1 MVELARHNARIYGVE
16 NKIEFVVGDFFQLV
30 PYLKPM
36 EELLISFGKYQ
47 YAFKATMPKQQQNQE
62 DSRPRLSQADIIKRV
77 NELVSK
83 TSANIKSALSD
94 QPASRY
100 DDEGTVGITELPS
113 ERNVAS
119 DPPEGRSPE
128 IGGLSPMHGD
138 GGMSSQPRA
147 GKHMRFIT
155 CNNIICSNIFIY
167 FDFDFRMITSNVFK
181 PEKFTDL
188 SVKGTRTSS

>member
-83 TSANIKSALSD
+83 VARTMDL
-94 QPASRY
+94 
-100 DDEGTVGITELPS
+100 L
-113 ERNVAS
+113 NVAS

-147 GKHMRFIT
+147 GK
-155 CNNIICSNIFIY
+155 
-167 FDFDFRMITSNVFK
+167 
-181 PEKFTDL
+181 
-188 SVKGTRTSS
+188 

>member
-62 DSRPRLSQADIIKRV
+62 DSRPRLSQADIIK
-77 NELVSK
+77 ES
-83 TSANIKSALSD
+83 TSWS
-94 QPASRY
+94 QRY

-119 DPPEGRSPE
+119 DPPEGRSLKLVVCLLCMEMEACLHSLEPDSKTRQV
-128 IGGLSPMHGD
+128 G
-138 GGMSSQPRA
+138 
-147 GKHMRFIT
+147 T
-155 CNNIICSNIFIY
+155 CMLFQ
-167 FDFDFRMITSNVFK
+167 
-181 PEKFTDL
+181 DL
-188 SVKGTRTSS
+188 MLLCR